1 MPTVNVYNLAGE
13 VVGEIELSERVFEA
27 PVNTALL
34 HQAVVVHQAN
44 QRAGRA
50 ETKTRS
56 EIRGGGRKPWRQKGT
71 GRARAGTT
79 RAPHWRHGGVVF
91 GPHARDF
98 SMRFPKKMRRAA
110 IRQALSAKLRDQE
123 LLVVDSLKLPEAKT
137 RLMMEAMDRLN
148 LGRNVLFITASP
160 EDSLKLSVRNFKDV
174 HATTAGSLDAYNL
187 LKYHRLVLDRGAVE
201 AVEGVFNA

>member
-1 MPTVNVYNLAGE
+1 MPTVNVYNWAGE
-13 VVGEIELSERVFEA
+13 VVGEIELSERVFDV
-27 PVNTALL
+27 PVNVALL

-44 QRAGRA
+44 QRSGRA

-56 EIRGGGRKPWRQKGT
+56 QVRGGGRKPWRQKGT
-71 GRARAGTT
+71 GRARAGTI

-110 IRQALSAKLRDQE
+110 IRQALSAKLRE
-123 LLVVDSLKLPEAKT
+123 NEVVVVDSLNMPEAKT
-137 RLMMEAMDRLN
+137 GAMVAAMDRLG

-160 EDSLKLSVRNFKDV
+160 QDTLKRAVRNIRDV
-174 HATTAGSLDAYNL
+174 HATTAGSIDVYSL
-187 LKYHRLVLDRGAVE
+187 LKYHRLVLDRNAVE